1 MASTTF
7 FSAQLKSNARRFG
20 GSPVYAG
27 VRRRH
32 GEACL
37 VDRGY
42 RLVSF
47 RKGDGAPEAGIKVG
61 ERIYGVSSLLPAL
74 ANSATVLDLL
84 KQWDKARP
92 LLEAAARNVD
102 PQGGDAI
109 ADVALMAPILYPGAL
124 YCAGANYWDHL
135 EEMAEV
141 AKRVTGKAPS
151 MTKAK
156 DPYFFMKNCAGAI
169 IGPGA
174 PARLPS
180 FSKQVDWEAELGV
193 VIGKQCRHVSE
204 AEAFDVVAGYV
215 IVNDL
220 SARDL
225 MKREGSPFG
234 MDWIGQKCFEDAA
247 PMGPWITPSASIA
260 DPNNM
265 AIKLWVNGV
274 LKQDSNTSRLVH
286 GIAEQIVYLS
296 QHFTLFPGDVIA
308 TGTPAGVGMPRG
320 EFLKAGDDVKIEIEG
335 CGALVNTMVADDTTG
350 QPQ

>member
-1 MASTTF
+1 MAATTF
-7 FSAQLKSNARRFG
+7 FLRKAQVLRNPLSRDAGVHRPAQLE
-20 GSPVYAG
+20 
-27 VRRRH
+27 
-32 GEACL
+32 GEARL
-37 VDRGY
+37 AERGY

-47 RKGDGAPEAGIKVG
+47 RKGGGEPQAGVKIG
-61 ERIYGVSSLLPAL
+61 DRIYNAASLLPGS
-74 ANSATVLDLL
+74 ANSGTVLDLL
-84 KQWDKARP
+84 KQWDKVRP
-92 LLEAAARNVD
+92 IFEAAAGNAD
-102 PQGGDAI
+102 LPGGDALV
-109 ADVALMAPILYPGAL
+109 DVALTAPILYPGAL

-151 MTKAK
+151 MTKAR
-156 DPYFFMKNCAGAI
+156 DPYFFMKNCAGGI

-193 VIGKQCRHVSE
+193 VIGRQCRHVSE
-204 AEAFDVVAGYV
+204 ANAFDVVAGYL

-247 PMGPWITPSASIA
+247 PMGPWITPSAYIA

-274 LKQDSNTSRLVH
+274 LKQDSNTNRLVH
-286 GIAEQIVYLS
+286 GIAEQIAYLS

-320 EFLKAGDDVKIEIEG
+320 EFLEPGDEVRIEIEG
-335 CGALVNTMVADDTTG
+335 CGTLVNTMVPDDTTG
-350 QPQ
+350 QP

>member
-1 MASTTF
+1 MA
-7 FSAQLKSNARRFG
+7 
-20 GSPVYAG
+20 
-27 VRRRH
+27 
-32 GEACL
+32 EA
-37 VDRGY
+37 GY
-42 RLVSF
+42 RLVSY
-47 RKGDGAPEAGIKVG
+47 RSKGGEPQAGVKVG
-61 ERIYGVSSLLPAL
+61 DRVYPAEQMARGLKDPASIMGLLRE
-74 ANSATVLDLL
+74 
-84 KQWDKARP
+84 WHKASP
-92 LLEAAARNVD
+92 LLASAAKSAD
-102 PQGGDAI
+102 PKGGMALS
-109 ADVALMAPILYPGAL
+109 DVSLMAPILYPGAL

-135 EEMAEV
+135 EEMAEI

-156 DPYFFMKNCAGAI
+156 DPYFFMKNCAGGI
-169 IGPGA
+169 IGHGT

-204 AEAFDVVAGYV
+204 ADAFDVVAGYL

-247 PMGPWITPSASIA
+247 PMGPWLTPAA
-260 DPNNM
+260 YVANPNEL

-274 LKQDSNTSRLVH
+274 LKQNSNTSRLVH
-286 GIAEQIVYLS
+286 GIAEQVVYLS

-320 EFLKAGDDVKIEIEG
+320 EFLKAGDEVKIEIDG
-335 CGALVNTMVADDTTG
+335 CGTLINKMVADDQARAG
-350 QPQ
+350 